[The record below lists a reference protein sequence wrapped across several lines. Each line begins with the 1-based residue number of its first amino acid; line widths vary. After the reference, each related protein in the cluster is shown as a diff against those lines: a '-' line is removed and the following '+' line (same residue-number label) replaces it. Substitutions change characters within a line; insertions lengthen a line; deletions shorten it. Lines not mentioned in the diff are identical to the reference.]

1 MAINVLII
9 DDSAVMRAM
18 ILKTIRISGIEL
30 GEVYQAADGQQG
42 LEALNA
48 HWIDL
53 VLLDINMPVMN
64 GEQMIER
71 MQAEP
76 DLKNTPVIVVS
87 TEGSEARIDRLKSQ
101 GARFVHKPFSPE
113 EIRDT
118 VKDLLGVGDD
128 DEFKD
133 KNNPISDSCK
143 DF

>member
-1 MAINVLII
+1 MAINVLIV

-18 ILKTIRISGIEL
+18 ILKTMRMSGIEL
-30 GEVYQAADGQQG
+30 GEVHQAADGQQG

-76 DLKNTPVIVVS
+76 DLKNIPVIVVS

-101 GARFVHKPFSPE
+101 GAQFVRKPFSPE
-113 EIRDT
+113 TFLDT

-128 DEFKD
+128 DEFK
-133 KNNPISDSCK
+133 N
-143 DF
+143 

>member
-1 MAINVLII
+1 MAINVLIV

-18 ILKTIRISGIEL
+18 ILKTMRMSGIEL

-101 GARFVHKPFSPE
+101 GARFVRKPFSPE
-113 EIRDT
+113 DFLDT
-118 VKDLLGVGDD
+118 VKNLLGVGGD
-128 DEFKD
+128 DEFKNEND
-133 KNNPISDSCK
+133 PISDSREN
-143 DF
+143 F